1 MAYCSQ
7 EDLLKMIPEE
17 ELAEITSES
26 GGIPNPAIVAE
37 AIAKADSEIDVYC
50 AVRYAVPFDPVPSLV
65 KSLSVDVAA
74 YHLYSRRSVAP
85 EVRRQKYEDAI
96 TLLKAISQ
104 GTAVLSMSSG
114 VLTPNGRE
122 VAELTSQP
130 RQFSRS
136 SLEKW

>member
-7 EDLLKMIPEE
+7 DDLLKMIPEE

-26 GGIPNPAIVAE
+26 GGTPDPAVVAE
-37 AIAKADSEIDVYC
+37 AIAQADSEIDVYC
-50 AVRYAVPFDPVPSLV
+50 AVKYAVPFDPVPSLV
-65 KSLSVDVAA
+65 KSLSVDLAV

-85 EVRRQKYEDAI
+85 EVRRQNYEDALS
-96 TLLKAISQ
+96 LLKAIAQ

-114 VLTPNGRE
+114 VLTPKGRE
-122 VAELTSQP
+122 VTELTSQT
-130 RQFSRS
+130 RQFSRG

>member
-26 GGIPNPAIVAE
+26 GGIPDPAIVAE
-37 AIAKADSEIDVYC
+37 AIAQADSEIDVYC